1 MGNEWLSPSWSPY
14 RERPV
19 QAGLVAWP
27 AHLVRLPVGVSSSLS
42 AEAFGAAK
50 ESILVD
56 GGARGE
62 IEAGRGLAILLPGGV
77 EQSPD
82 SLLGWGDVA
91 GVGENWA
98 LAACS
103 RHLSG
108 EPRDS
113 SPESHACPWLRI
125 HFYQGTL
132 VFWVRQVGL
141 LMMSQACTE

>member
-1 MGNEWLSPSWSPY
+1 MGVQEGKLRQEGVWLY
-14 RERPV
+14 YF
-19 QAGLVAWP
+19 QAGWSRVLTPYW
-27 AHLVRLPVGVSSSLS
+27 
-42 AEAFGAAK
+42 
-50 ESILVD
+50 
-56 GGARGE
+56 GGGH
-62 IEAGRGLAILLPGGV
+62 
-77 EQSPD
+77 
-82 SLLGWGDVA
+82 VA

-113 SPESHACPWLRI
+113 APESHACPWLRI